1 MTTKKTPN
9 PPHLRL
15 EWRAPEELAE
25 HPENWKHHPE
35 AQVEGLEA
43 VISEVG
49 WAGALLLNERTGR
62 LLDGHARKKLN
73 PELLVDGKVPVLVG
87 SWSDDQERMILATL
101 DPLASMA
108 EQNESA
114 LQELLGQLETEEPAL
129 QKLLADLAESV
140 PDLEDL
146 AGSDEKGGMPGAPD
160 FDYEEQFGVIVVCQ
174 DQAEQKATY
183 EKLVAEGYTC
193 KVVVV

>member
-49 WAGALLLNERTGR
+49 WVLAEVAAGTVQREPQ
-62 LLDGHARKKLN
+62 D
-73 PELLVDGKVPVLVG
+73 E
-87 SWSDDQERMILATL
+87 SLATWEPSWRRS
-101 DPLASMA
+101 PLAR
-108 EQNESA
+108 
-114 LQELLGQLETEEPAL
+114 
-129 QKLLADLAESV
+129 
-140 PDLEDL
+140 
-146 AGSDEKGGMPGAPD
+146 
-160 FDYEEQFGVIVVCQ
+160 
-174 DQAEQKATY
+174 QAEASPWRR
-183 EKLVAEGYTC
+183 
-193 KVVVV
+193 